1 MYVALSFDDGPNTV
15 TTPQVL
21 DILEREHVPA
31 SFFLIGQNITEE
43 CVPVIQRELSLG
55 CDIECH
61 SWTHSDMTKMTKD
74 AIQDEIVRTCS
85 LIEKV
90 TGTVPS
96 FFRPPY
102 ISVNDTLYEAVHL
115 PFICGMGV
123 EDWVPDV
130 PAAERAARVISGVKD
145 GTIVL
150 LHDFAGNVNTVEA
163 LKTIIP
169 SLREKGYTFVTVPE
183 LFSLSG
189 VNPDQPHKMWTYAA
203 QH

>member
-21 DILEREHVPA
+21 DILENEHIPA
-31 SFFLIGQNITEE
+31 SFFLIGQNITGES
-43 CVPVIQRELSLG
+43 VPVIQREQSLG

-61 SWTHSDMTKMTKD
+61 SWTHSDMTKMTKE

-85 LIEKV
+85 LIKKI
-90 TGTVPS
+90 TGTTPS

-102 ISVNDTLYEAVHL
+102 IRVNDTLYEAVHL

-123 EDWVPDV
+123 DDWVADV
-130 PAAERAARVISGVKD
+130 SAAERAARVISGVRD

-150 LHDFAGNVNTVEA
+150 LHDFSGNVNTVEA
-163 LKTIIP
+163 LKTFIP
-169 SLREKGYTFVTVPE
+169 SLKEKGYTFVTVPQM
-183 LFSLSG
+183 FSLYG
-189 VNPDQPHKMWTYAA
+189 VSPDQPHKIWTYVK
-203 QH
+203 Q

>member
-1 MYVALSFDDGPNTV
+1 MYTALSFDDGPNTV

-21 DILEREHVPA
+21 DILEQEQIPA

-43 CVPVIQRELSLG
+43 CAPVIRRQVALG

-61 SWTHSDMTKMTKD
+61 SWTHSDMTTMTESE
-74 AIQDEIVRTCS
+74 IRDEITRTCDS
-85 LIEKV
+85 IEKYA
-90 TGTVPS
+90 GERPS

-102 ISVNDTLYEAVHL
+102 IKLNDALYDAVSM

-123 EDWVPDV
+123 EDWVPQV
-130 PAAERAARVISGVKD
+130 SAEERAQRVISGVKD

-150 LHDFAGNVNTVEA
+150 LHDMTGNQNTVDA

-169 SLREKGYTFVTVPE
+169 ALKAEGYTFVTVPE
-183 LFSLSG
+183 LFRKFHVSPG
-189 VNPDQPHKMWTYAA
+189 REHKIWTYVKE
-203 QH
+203 